1 MNTWKSFEVTYGT
14 ENEVKSLEAQMP
26 KRVKKRRKLDD
37 GTFEEYMDY
46 LFPADEQQ
54 NQKLSK
60 LLEMAHKW
68 KQSQVPGGSS
78 AA

>member
-1 MNTWKSFEVTYGT
+1 
-14 ENEVKSLEAQMP
+14 MP

-54 NQKLSK
+54 NARLSK
-60 LLEMAHKW
+60 LLEVAHKW
-68 KQSQVPGGSS
+68 KQSQAGGGGST
-78 AA
+78 